1 MTKQANP
8 NENVIMSDLQAA
20 LDDTEAVLKDL
31 ADEGSAV
38 SQSVRDR
45 ISANLKGVKAKLQ
58 ETEALVT
65 DKAKEAARVTD
76 EYVRENPWQ
85 TIGIAAGVG
94 FLLGLLVSR
103 RGQ

>member
-38 SQSVRDR
+38 SESVRDR